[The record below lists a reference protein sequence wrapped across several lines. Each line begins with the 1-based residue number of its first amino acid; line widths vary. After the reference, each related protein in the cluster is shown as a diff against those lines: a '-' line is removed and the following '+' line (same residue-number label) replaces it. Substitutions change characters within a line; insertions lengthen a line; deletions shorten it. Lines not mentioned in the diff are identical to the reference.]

1 MKARTSVLIILIT
14 MTAVFLLATVSHGYP
29 AQTTPDQ
36 GRTVQQNQS
45 GNNSNLNKDLSGS
58 ENGQQSTTNEAGA
71 QGETPRTGRPLQP
84 VIIRHV
90 GWSWLLIAGLI
101 GYLLGRMSP
110 RRRPYGRDEDI
121 RRNRAA

>member
-1 MKARTSVLIILIT
+1 MKARTTVLIVLIA
-14 MTAVFLLATVSHGYP
+14 AVFVLASVSHGYP

-36 GRTVQQNQS
+36 ERADKQNQS
-45 GNNSNLNKDLSGS
+45 GNNPNFNNDLSGS
-58 ENGQQSTTNEAGA
+58 GNGQKSMTNEVGF
-71 QGETPRTGRPLQP
+71 QGETPPVPKTLQP

-90 GWSWLLIAGLI
+90 GWSWLLISGLI
-101 GYLLGRMSP
+101 GFVLGRLTNV